1 MGLGRN
7 FVPCMR
13 TNGKV
18 MMKIQVD
25 PVVIDFI
32 DLVEDTVAH
41 IYNLEDA
48 LDFSNMSKKEVIK
61 QLKSNAE
68 YASYN
73 GYGSKEPNI
82 LECSV
87 GYYAYE
93 KEDIKIYNICVGI
106 IAAKLKLV
114 FPQWKDEDNSQIEKL
129 YREVE

>member
-13 TNGKV
+13 TNGRV

-41 IYNLEDA
+41 IYDLEDA
-48 LDFSNMSKKEVIK
+48 LEFSNMSKKEVIK

-68 YASYN
+68 YSLYN

-82 LECSV
+82 LESS
-87 GYYAYE
+87 YATE
-93 KEDIKIYNICVGI
+93 EDKRTYNICMGI
-106 IAAKLKLV
+106 IASKLKLV
-114 FPQWKDEDNSQIEKL
+114 FPQWEDEDMNQIEEL
-129 YREVE
+129 YVEVE

>member
-7 FVPCMR
+7 FVPTMR
-13 TNGKV
+13 TNGRV

-48 LDFSNMSKKEVIK
+48 LEFSNMSKKEVIK

-82 LECSV
+82 LQHS
-87 GYYAYE
+87 YYATE
-93 KEDIKIYNICVGI
+93 EDKKTYNICVSI

-114 FPQWKDEDNSQIEKL
+114 FPQWEDEDNSQIEEL
-129 YREVE
+129 YRKVE